1 MPYLI
6 LECAVRALLMAVCT
20 GAVLL
25 ILRVKT
31 ARVRHA
37 VWASVVV
44 LMLALPVWTAWGPR
58 AVVRVLNPAAAPT
71 MSRPAAPAVAISGQP
86 MPEEFRA
93 ETPVPPA
100 RGLWWSWQNCLAAL
114 YLLGLCTLLARLA
127 TGTVRAHVLVRRAAH
142 REGRLTSDS
151 CAVPVTV
158 GWLRP
163 AVILPECWQRWPQEQ
178 LDAVLAHEDEHARRR
193 DPLVQWLALL
203 NRAIF
208 WFHPLAWWL
217 ERRISALAEEAC
229 DAAVLERGHDPFRY
243 SEYLL
248 QIARVVQQ
256 SGARVGAVGMAMPG
270 SSLPQRIRQMLEAGP
285 APRISGARMAC
296 VAVACAAIS
305 TVFTAGAVGYAPATA
320 PAPAV
325 TSPMPAPAERPQV
338 LVAQAQAT
346 PERPS
351 PPAAEP
357 APAAPGSLSGTVE
370 DPSGARVPYCE
381 VGARNQRGGAGFAVA
396 DAAGIYRFASLPPGH
411 LSVEFKATGFAPRT
425 VEVDIASGKPAR
437 IDATLDLGQITE
449 SLTVTAQKPAGAAA
463 PSADK
468 PAPAPARIPVGGNVQ
483 PARLIFGPRPVY
495 PPELKQQGVEGTVL
509 IRAAISREGTT
520 LNPRVLN
527 AEELDPRMAQ
537 AALDCVAKWRYRPS
551 LLNGNPMEITATI
564 SVEFE
569 LAE

>member
-25 ILRVKT
+25 LLRVRT

-58 AVVRVLNPAAAPT
+58 AVMRVLNPAAAPT

-93 ETPVPPA
+93 ATPVPPA

-127 TGTVRAHVLVRRAAH
+127 TGTVRAHLLVRRVAH

-229 DAAVLERGHDPFRY
+229 DAAVLERGHDPFQY

-248 QIARVVQQ
+248 QIARVVQR

-285 APRISGARMAC
+285 APRISAARMAC
-296 VAVACAAIS
+296 VAVACAAVS
-305 TVFTAGAVGYAPATA
+305 MVFTAGALGYSPAKAPAK
-320 PAPAV
+320 AV

-338 LVAQAQAT
+338 LVAQAQAA
-346 PERPS
+346 
-351 PPAAEP
+351 PAHKSQREADP
-357 APAAPGSLSGTVE
+357 APSGAGSLSGTVE
-370 DPSGARVPYCE
+370 DPSGARVPNCA
-381 VGARNQRGGAGFAVA
+381 VTARNQNGGGAENAVS
-396 DAAGIYRFASLPPGH
+396 DAVGVYRFPSIPPGRYAI
-411 LSVEFKATGFAPRT
+411 EFRSPGFAPRT
-425 VEVDIASGKPAR
+425 VEVEIASGKPA
-437 IDATLDLGQITE
+437 E
-449 SLTVTAQKPAGAAA
+449 SR
-463 PSADK
+463 S
-468 PAPAPARIPVGGNVQ
+468 
-483 PARLIFGPRPVY
+483 
-495 PPELKQQGVEGTVL
+495 
-509 IRAAISREGTT
+509 S
-520 LNPRVLN
+520 
-527 AEELDPRMAQ
+527 
-537 AALDCVAKWRYRPS
+537 
-551 LLNGNPMEITATI
+551 
-564 SVEFE
+564 
-569 LAE
+569 

>member
-6 LECAVRALLMAVCT
+6 LECAVRALLIAVCT
-20 GAVLL
+20 GAILL
-25 ILRVKT
+25 ILRVRT

-58 AVVRVLNPAAAPT
+58 AVVPVLNPAATPT
-71 MSRPAAPAVAISGQP
+71 MSRPAAPAVVISGQP

-127 TGTVRAHVLVRRAAH
+127 TGTVRAHLLVRRVAH

-151 CAVPVTV
+151 CAVPVTA

-229 DAAVLERGHDPFRY
+229 DAAVLERGHDQFQY

-296 VAVACAAIS
+296 VAVACAAVS
-305 TVFTAGAVGYAPATA
+305 MVFTAGAVGYSPAKA
-320 PAPAV
+320 
-325 TSPMPAPAERPQV
+325 PAPAERPHV

-346 PERPS
+346 PARPS

-357 APAAPGSLSGTVE
+357 APARGSLAGTVE
-370 DPSGARVPYCE
+370 DPSGARVPNCA
-381 VGARNQRGGAGFAVA
+381 VTLGSRSGGSVAHAVSNLAGKYEFP
-396 DAAGIYRFASLPPGH
+396 FLSPGH
-411 LSVEFKATGFAPRT
+411 YSIEFKAQGFAPHT
-425 VEVDIASGKPAR
+425 MYVEIAAGKPAR
-437 IDATLDLGQITE
+437 LDVTLELGQMTE
-449 SLTVTAQKPAGAAA
+449 SLTVTAPKPAAAVAA
-463 PSADK
+463 PSAGK
-468 PAPAPARIPVGGNVQ
+468 PATPPDRIPVGGNVQ
-483 PARLIFGPRPVY
+483 PGSLIFGPRPVY
-495 PPELKQQGVEGTVL
+495 PPELKEQGMEGTVV
-509 IRAAISREGTT
+509 IRTVVSREGRT

-527 AEELDPRMAQ
+527 ADEVDPKMAQ
-537 AALDCVAKWRYRPS
+537 AALDAVSKWRYKPL
-551 LLNGNPMEITATI
+551 LLNGNPVDVTTTI
-564 SVEFE
+564 NVEFRLE
-569 LAE
+569 N

>member
-1 MPYLI
+1 MQHLI
-6 LECAVRALLMAVCT
+6 LECALRS
-20 GAVLL
+20 LL
-25 ILRVKT
+25 IAISAGTVLHILQVRN

-37 VWASVVV
+37 VWASVVA

-58 AVVRVLNPAAAPT
+58 AVVRVLPPPATPAVSRSAAPE
-71 MSRPAAPAVAISGQP
+71 AAVSAQALPQA
-86 MPEEFRA
+86 FHA
-93 ETPVPPA
+93 ETPLPPSRSLA
-100 RGLWWSWQNCLAAL
+100 WSWRNCLAAL
-114 YLLGLCTLLARLA
+114 YLLGLCALLARLA
-127 TGTVRAHVLVRRAAH
+127 TGTVRAHLLVRRAAN
-142 REGRLTSDS
+142 REGRLTSGS

-158 GWLRP
+158 GWLHP
-163 AVILPECWQRWPQEQ
+163 AVILPECWRRWPREQ
-178 LDAVLAHEDEHARRR
+178 LEAVLAHEGEHARRR
-193 DPLVQWLALL
+193 DPLVEWLALL
-203 NRAIF
+203 NRAVF

-217 ERRISALAEEAC
+217 ERRISALAEKAC
-229 DAAVLERGHDPFRY
+229 DAAVLERGHDPFLY

-256 SGARVGAVGMAMPG
+256 TGARVGALGMAMPG
-270 SSLPQRIRQMLEAGP
+270 SSLPQRIRRILEAGP

-305 TVFTAGAVGYAPATA
+305 MVFTAGAVGYAPVQTS
-320 PAPAV
+320 APAV
-325 TSPMPAPAERPQV
+325 ASPVPAPAEQPKVLLAQTQSTPAQKSVRPV
-338 LVAQAQAT
+338 
-346 PERPS
+346 
-351 PPAAEP
+351 EP
-357 APAAPGSLSGTVE
+357 APEGAGSLSGTVE

-381 VGARNQRGGAGFAVA
+381 IGARNRRGGAGFAVA

-411 LSVEFKATGFAPRT
+411 YGVEFQAPGFAPRT

-449 SLTVTAQKPAGAAA
+449 SLTVTAQKPAVAAA

-468 PAPAPARIPVGGNVQ
+468 PTPAPARIPVGGNVQ

-551 LLNGNPMEITATI
+551 LLNGNPVEIATTI
-564 SVEFE
+564 TVEFR